1 MESLEQENQVLRQEV
16 TSMKTKMEEFTSMKT
31 KMEKLANMVK
41 LLSTTQVPL
50 PHPPPPIN
58 TQAKAGRYT
67 ITGWIVSLNTPQQT
81 VPEGRPWGGV
91 PISLGE
97 VFHPYV
103 SEVQMPTAQNVV
115 PILPLVPAHPQANM
129 TYSALVIHIIPQN
142 EEPIFHSGNMEAYDR
157 VDYLHEKYEMM
168 NQEMQALRGKEVLK
182 KDVYDLCLVPNVQI
196 PTSSSSQT
204 SRNTKGL
211 PAIKTI

>member
-1 MESLEQENQVLRQEV
+1 MS
-16 TSMKTKMEEFTSMKT
+16 S
-31 KMEKLANMVK
+31 
-41 LLSTTQVPL
+41 
-50 PHPPPPIN
+50 
-58 TQAKAGRYT
+58 
-67 ITGWIVSLNTPQQT
+67 
-81 VPEGRPWGGV
+81 
-91 PISLGE
+91 
-97 VFHPYV
+97 
-103 SEVQMPTAQNVV
+103 
-115 PILPLVPAHPQANM
+115 
-129 TYSALVIHIIPQN
+129 TYSALVIHTIPQN

-157 VDYLHEKYEMM
+157 VDDLHEKYEMM